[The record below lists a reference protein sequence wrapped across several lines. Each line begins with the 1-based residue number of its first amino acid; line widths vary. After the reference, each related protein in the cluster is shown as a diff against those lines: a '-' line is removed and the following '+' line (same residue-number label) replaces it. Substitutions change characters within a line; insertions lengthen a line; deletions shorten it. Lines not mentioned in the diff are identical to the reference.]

1 MKHAF
6 AVALALALATGSAA
20 AHDYKLGDVTIDHP
34 WSRATPKGAKVA
46 GGYVKLTNGGAAAD
60 RLVGGTFAAARGGEI
75 HEMSSDGGVMK
86 MRQLKSGLEVK
97 PGATVELKPGSYH
110 LMFTDLTRPL
120 TMGEKVKGTLVFEKA
135 GTVEVEYTVESIGGG
150 APAKSGMHH

>member
-6 AVALALALATGSAA
+6 AVALVLALATGSAA

-46 GGYVKLTNGGAAAD
+46 GGYVKVTNAGAAAD
-60 RLVGGTFAAARGGEI
+60 RLVGGTFAASRGVEI

-97 PGATVELKPGSYH
+97 PGAYH

-120 TMGEKVKGTLVFEKA
+120 TAGERVKGTLVFEKA
-135 GTVEVEYTVESIGGG
+135 GTVEVEYTVESMGRAPAQSGG
-150 APAKSGMHH
+150 AMHH